1 MPPAGDLPLCFRFI
15 ILFTMLRQTFNV
27 PLPEDIPDQRSQFHS
42 VSLKP
47 VAKSRSVPR
56 AGGVCR
62 SKSGLLL

>member
-1 MPPAGDLPLCFRFI
+1 
-15 ILFTMLRQTFNV
+15 MLRQTFNV
-27 PLPEDIPDQRSQFHS
+27 PLPEDIPDQKSQFHS